1 MIETSVQ
8 TLEGRLIAQRKVLAR
23 LVASSPRAWRVLEQP
38 APFQDHEED
47 PSVVPSSA
55 YAIEAAAAEELRLIA
70 EDARRFRDEA
80 EAAGTADAPMSATGD
95 ANPEAVPPRTAG
107 AGENACRRC
116 HGTGVLAGGRCPDC
130 GGTGIVTTGLAGG

>member
-23 LVASSPRAWRVLEQP
+23 LVASTPDAWRALEEP

-47 PSVVPSSA
+47 PGVVPSSA

-80 EAAGTADAPMSATGD
+80 EAAGTVDAPTRASAT
-95 ANPEAVPPRTAG
+95 PEAVPPRTRG

-116 HGTGVLAGGRCPDC
+116 HGTGAVAGGRCPDC
-130 GGTGIVTTGLAGG
+130 GGTGIVTTPIGGG

>member
-23 LVASSPRAWRVLEQP
+23 LVASTPRAWRALEQS

-47 PSVVPSSA
+47 PGVIPSSA

-70 EDARRFRDEA
+70 EDARRFRDDAEGA
-80 EAAGTADAPMSATGD
+80 EAGAAPTPATE
-95 ANPEAVPPRTAG
+95 ANPEAVPPRTQG

-116 HGTGVLAGGRCPDC
+116 HGTGALAGGACPDC
-130 GGTGIVTTGLAGG
+130 GGTGIVTTPIGGG

>member
-23 LVASSPRAWRVLEQP
+23 LVASAPRAWRALEQS

-47 PSVVPSSA
+47 PGVIPSSA
-55 YAIEAAAAEELRLIA
+55 YAIEAAVAEELRLIA
-70 EDARRFRDEA
+70 EDARRFRDDA
-80 EAAGTADAPMSATGD
+80 EAGPPTPAPAE
-95 ANPEAVPPRTAG
+95 ANPEAVPPRTQG

-116 HGTGVLAGGRCPDC
+116 HGTGALAGGACPDC
-130 GGTGIVTTGLAGG
+130 GGTGIVTTPIGGG